1 MYTGGAR
8 GFESRCPAYGSLAQ
22 WTERLVTSQDV
33 AGSSPARPTEHGS
46 ASCFRGV
53 RPVWRLLRWRGVAL
67 FGLRASRWACYYAL
81 IAARCPPGLP
91 SCIVSV
97 AELADALDLGSSA
110 FGRVGSTPTGRTS
123 GRSFLYFLLPL
134 AFHSCYDG
142 WDAAR
147 RVSSIWQNTSLVN

>member
-67 FGLRASRWACYYAL
+67 FGLRASRWACYYVL
-81 IAARCPPGLP
+81 IAPSRPPGLAG
-91 SCIVSV
+91 CIVPV

-110 FGRVGSTPTGRTS
+110 FGRVGSTPTGHTS

-134 AFHSCYDG
+134 TLHSCYD
-142 WDAAR
+142 
-147 RVSSIWQNTSLVN
+147 VSESGSPG